1 MNNEIFLNLFNI
13 DFLMI
18 SKKEE
23 KLIDL
28 SKYEIL
34 SRIEKK
40 DEEIIFLKLKNF
52 NKNIV
57 INFDQKIIENFKCKK
72 IEVINCLLKQPSLF
86 ESSEEIQIKRISLNK
101 YEIKNMANIQQ
112 KIVLPFL
119 YDSSWKTKK
128 KRIENIKDSIMYLEL
143 EPNSKIEVYYQDNVR
158 IFLKL
163 LSIITFVLLT
173 IFLFRI
179 KKTD

>member
-1 MNNEIFLNLFNI
+1 MEQN
-13 DFLMI
+13 
-18 SKKEE
+18 
-23 KLIDL
+23 
-28 SKYEIL
+28 
-34 SRIEKK
+34 R
-40 DEEIIFLKLKNF
+40 
-52 NKNIV
+52 
-57 INFDQKIIENFKCKK
+57 
-72 IEVINCLLKQPSLF
+72 
-86 ESSEEIQIKRISLNK
+86 RISLNK

>member
-1 MNNEIFLNLFNI
+1 
-13 DFLMI
+13 
-18 SKKEE
+18 
-23 KLIDL
+23 
-28 SKYEIL
+28 
-34 SRIEKK
+34 
-40 DEEIIFLKLKNF
+40 
-52 NKNIV
+52 
-57 INFDQKIIENFKCKK
+57 
-72 IEVINCLLKQPSLF
+72 
-86 ESSEEIQIKRISLNK
+86 
-101 YEIKNMANIQQ
+101 MANIQQ

-179 KKTD
+179 KNWV

>member
-1 MNNEIFLNLFNI
+1 MN
-13 DFLMI
+13 
-18 SKKEE
+18 
-23 KLIDL
+23 
-28 SKYEIL
+28 
-34 SRIEKK
+34 
-40 DEEIIFLKLKNF
+40 
-52 NKNIV
+52 
-57 INFDQKIIENFKCKK
+57 CK
-72 IEVINCLLKQPSLF
+72 
-86 ESSEEIQIKRISLNK
+86 NK

>member
-1 MNNEIFLNLFNI
+1 ML
-13 DFLMI
+13 
-18 SKKEE
+18 
-23 KLIDL
+23 
-28 SKYEIL
+28 
-34 SRIEKK
+34 
-40 DEEIIFLKLKNF
+40 
-52 NKNIV
+52 
-57 INFDQKIIENFKCKK
+57 
-72 IEVINCLLKQPSLF
+72 